1 MPLMRIKNGEKKWI
15 KLKDKTLRKKAK
27 GDDPQILV
35 EMNLSWNPIRAS
47 LRTFNPKQLKYE
59 DKSDTKFKFSTFNKN
74 VNRVKAATA
83 HMDPEVAVRELKS
96 ILSWEN
102 KAKSAGAFIGYL
114 LGVWF
119 FEPWMITFGLLFPFI
134 GNMVILT
141 VTGGWNKDLEDEEE
155 EVEEESKD
163 VKSEEGEK
171 KSLKEKMEAM
181 QEIALMIQGHL
192 GFLAHVLESVENVF
206 NFSVPFLSW
215 LAFVVV
221 FIVTIV
227 LYFVPLRVL
236 LILWGTN
243 KFLKKLIKPW
253 AVNNNE
259 LADFISRVPDNEELK
274 NFKEISKADEIDK
287 KTLAKMKKNA
297 ARDADII

>member
-1 MPLMRIKNGEKKWI
+1 MRIKNDEKKWF
-15 KLKDKTLRKKAK
+15 KLKDKSLRTKAR

-35 EMNLSWNPIRAS
+35 EMNIFWNPIRAS

-59 DKSDTKFKFSTFNKN
+59 DKSDTKFKFATFNKN
-74 VNRVKAATA
+74 VARVKAATA
-83 HMDPEVAVRELKS
+83 GLDPEVTIRELKS
-96 ILSWEN
+96 ILNWEN
-102 KAKSAGAFIGYL
+102 KGKSAGAFIGYL

-134 GNMVILT
+134 GNMVFLS
-141 VTGGWNKDLEDEEE
+141 VTGGWNTDYDEEE
-155 EVEEESKD
+155 EEEESGD
-163 VKSEEGEK
+163 VKGEEGEK
-171 KSLKEKMEAM
+171 KSLKEKMQAI
-181 QEIALMIQGHL
+181 QEIALLIQGHL
-192 GFLAHVLESVENVF
+192 GFLAHVLESVKNFF

-221 FIVTIV
+221 FIITIV

-274 NFKEISKADEIDK
+274 DFKEISKADEIDK